1 MGSYQAKVKYLF
13 IQDPEL
19 LDSKTLRNGRLYYQ
33 KDSDGSRLRIQFDTF
48 KQEEGPEEKRIEQ
61 FFFDGFWLTRIDYSL
76 EKADFYQKAR
86 PEKPMDVFEFLS
98 GNFPIIG
105 FTRTENLS
113 KDFEISLV
121 DNKSMDPNEPVHLL
135 LTTKPQSRFRE
146 QYKKIDFWMDP
157 KRYLP
162 QRILTASPE
171 GDIYDISF
179 LEPVM
184 NKKIE
189 KAIFTI
195 EIPAH
200 FTQNKHPLDEEAP
213 VSDTIVPE
221 AAKQSR

>member
-1 MGSYQAKVKYLF
+1 MGSYQAKIKYLF

-33 KDSDGSRLRIQFDTF
+33 KDTDGSRLRIQFDTF
-48 KQEEGPEEKRIEQ
+48 QQEDAPEEKRIEQ

-86 PEKPMDVFEFLS
+86 PGKAMDVFEFLS

-113 KDFEISLV
+113 KDFEIVRVKEEST
-121 DNKSMDPNEPVHLL
+121 DPNRPVHLL
-135 LTTKPQSRFRE
+135 LTTKPQSRFKE
-146 QYKKIDFWMDP
+146 QYSRIDFWMDP
-157 KRYLP
+157 KQYLP
-162 QRILTASPE
+162 RRILTTSTE

-179 LEPVM
+179 LEPVA

-200 FTQNKHPLDEEAP
+200 FSQNKHPLDEE
-213 VSDTIVPE
+213 VPE
-221 AAKQSR
+221 RDRTTLKSPK